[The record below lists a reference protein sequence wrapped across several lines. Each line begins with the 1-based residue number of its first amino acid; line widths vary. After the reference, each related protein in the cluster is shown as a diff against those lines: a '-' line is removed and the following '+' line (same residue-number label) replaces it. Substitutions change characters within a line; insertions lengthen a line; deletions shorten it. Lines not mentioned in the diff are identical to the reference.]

1 MVRLVGYFLVLSLTT
16 TSVVAFVTYVQ
27 ARRTLT
33 QSVFEQLTAVARLKE
48 RNLIRWADTQRQDT
62 LLIARLLEAN
72 PTAFHLLQLEAQ
84 QIPDTA
90 DAYQPAQQELAAFLQ
105 ILHENRST
113 FAEILILSEADG
125 KIIASTQKSH
135 EGEYRVLDSYFVQGK
150 SGDYIQ
156 KVYPSPV
163 TGKPTLTISTP
174 LRDETGVVRGV
185 LAVHLNLNEMDT
197 LVMEPIGLEE
207 AGETYLVDAYNVFVS
222 SERFG
227 REEYPH
233 GVHTVG
239 IDAAIQGKSGA
250 SLYTNY
256 AGIPVIGAYRW
267 IDELGVVLVTEMHQT
282 EAFAAA
288 DRLTS
293 TIALIS
299 IVSAVVLTVGVY
311 LLANQIA
318 QPILAITETAVQI
331 ALGDLSQSA
340 PVTTE
345 DEVGLLART
354 FNQMTA
360 QMRELYAGQEEK
372 VAELQLAETAL
383 RQAHD
388 ELEERVEERTAE
400 LTLLNRASNALISTL
415 DQDQVLITVLEELRH
430 LLDVVACSVWLVDDY
445 TGEIVCHQNS
455 GPQDEDVRGWR
466 LAKGEGIIGW
476 VVENGRSQLI
486 SNALADPRHYTKLDR
501 VLDLTTR
508 SLITIPLVVRGQV
521 IGALQAL
528 DSEPDRFDASDLALM
543 ESLAATAAFAVEN
556 ARLYSQARRDA
567 EARAIL
573 LREVNHRVKNNLSA
587 IIGILYAER
596 RHTDLQD
603 KPGYQSI
610 MQDLISRVQGLS
622 TVHNLLSQAEWSP
635 ISLYNLINQ
644 VIQAALRTLPPD
656 KQLLIDITPSAIRV
670 TPDQAN
676 YLALVINELTTNA
689 MKYTLSQRDET
700 HLNVQINL
708 EEDILITLKF
718 CDDGPGYPADVL
730 YPEEPRYN
738 VGLYLLQNIVQHSL
752 NGTLTLKNG
761 PGGIGAITTIQFETN
776 VQTGTEPGNLRE
788 V

>member
-1 MVRLVGYFLVLSLTT
+1 MVRLVGYFLILSLATT
-16 TSVVAFVTYVQ
+16 GIVAYVTYIQ

-33 QSVFEQLTAVARLKE
+33 QSVFDQLTAVAQLKE

-62 LLIARLLEAN
+62 LLITRLLEEKS
-72 PTAFHLLQLEAQ
+72 PVLHLLQMEAQ
-84 QIPDTA
+84 QTPNTI
-90 DAYQPAQQELAAFLQ
+90 DAYESAHQQLIAFLQ
-105 ILHENRST
+105 ILHQDKST
-113 FAEILILSEADG
+113 FAEILILTATGG
-125 KIIASTQKSH
+125 KIIASTQPVH
-135 EGEYRVLDSYFVQGK
+135 QGEYRVLDTYFVQGK
-150 SGDYIQ
+150 LDTFVQ

-174 LRDETGVVRGV
+174 LRDEAGTVWGV
-185 LAVHLNLNEMDT
+185 LAVHLNLDEMDA
-197 LVMEPIGLEE
+197 LVMEHMGTEE
-207 AGETYLVDAYNVFVS
+207 TGETYLVDAYNVFVS
-222 SERFG
+222 GERFG
-227 REEYPH
+227 RDEYPH
-233 GVHTVG
+233 GVHTAG
-239 IDAAIQGKSGA
+239 IDTAVQGQSGA

-267 IDELGVVLVTEMHQT
+267 IDALGVALVTEIHQT

-288 DRLTS
+288 DRLTT

-299 IVSAVVLTVGVY
+299 IISAVVLTVGVY

-331 ALGDLSQSA
+331 AHGDLTQSA

-345 DEVGLLART
+345 DEIGLLART

-360 QMRELYAGQEEK
+360 QLRDLYAGQEEK
-372 VAELQLAETAL
+372 VAELQKAETAL

-400 LTLLNRASNALISTL
+400 LTLLNRASNALLSTL
-415 DQDQVLITVLEELRH
+415 DQDKVLITVLEELRH
-430 LLDVVACSVWLVDDY
+430 LMDVVACSVWLVDEQ
-445 TGEIVCHQNS
+445 TGDIVCHQNS

-476 VVENGRSQLI
+476 VVENGRSQLM
-486 SNALADPRHYTKLDR
+486 SDALSDSRHYTKLDQA
-501 VLDLTTR
+501 LDLTTR
-508 SLITIPLVVRGQV
+508 SLITIPLVVQGRV

-528 DSEPDRFDASDLALM
+528 DSEPDRFDPSDLALM

-556 ARLYSQARRDA
+556 ARLYSQARHDA
-567 EARAIL
+567 ELRAIL

-603 KPGYQSI
+603 KNVYQSI

-622 TVHNLLSQAEWSP
+622 TVHNLLSQAEWTP
-635 ISLYNLINQ
+635 VSLENLINQ
-644 VIQAALRTLPPD
+644 VIQAALRALPPA
-656 KQLLIDITPSAIRV
+656 KHLRIEITPSTIRV

-676 YLALVINELTTNA
+676 YLALVINELITNT
-689 MKYTLSQRDET
+689 MKYALSQRDEG
-700 HLNVQINL
+700 LLKVQINTKA
-708 EEDILITLKF
+708 DTLIVLKF
-718 CDDGPGYPADVL
+718 CDDGPGFPVDVL
-730 YPEEPRYN
+730 HLEEPRYN

-752 NGTLTLKNG
+752 NGKIILQNG
-761 PGGIGAITTIQFETN
+761 PDGRGAIVTIQFETGM
-776 VQTGTEPGNLRE
+776 QMR
-788 V
+788 